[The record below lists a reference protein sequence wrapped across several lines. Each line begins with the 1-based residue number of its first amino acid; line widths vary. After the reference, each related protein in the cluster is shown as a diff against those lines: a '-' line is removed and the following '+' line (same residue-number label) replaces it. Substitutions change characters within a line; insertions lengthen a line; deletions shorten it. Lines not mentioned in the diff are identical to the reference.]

1 LKPSFTGLMVMAAAW
16 YWGTHALRGAEPP
29 AQATTHIV
37 GKPMEITGVQNA
49 FRVTER
55 IYSGSQP
62 EGDAAFAALAK
73 LGVKTI
79 VSVDG
84 AKPDVETAHKHGLR
98 YVHLP
103 FGYDGV
109 PTNRV
114 AELAKLSAEMNGPFY
129 VHCHHGLHR
138 GPTAVAI
145 LCEASEGWTPNHA
158 ETWMHEAGT
167 AADYPGLYRSA
178 REFKAPTAEQLA
190 AITKFPEI
198 TKPSSLVETML
209 AIDEHFDWLRQSQK
223 AAWKTPPGH
232 ADISAAHEATMLREQ
247 FREMARAGDTA
258 KRPDDY
264 RAKLTDAER
273 TAEKLRARL
282 RMPADNVALD
292 TAFKQAMQSC
302 AVCHKTYRNK

>member
-1 LKPSFTGLMVMAAAW
+1 
-16 YWGTHALRGAEPP
+16 
-29 AQATTHIV
+29 
-37 GKPMEITGVQNA
+37 
-49 FRVTER
+49 
-55 IYSGSQP
+55 
-62 EGDAAFAALAK
+62 
-73 LGVKTI
+73 
-79 VSVDG
+79 
-84 AKPDVETAHKHGLR
+84 
-98 YVHLP
+98 
-103 FGYDGV
+103 
-109 PTNRV
+109 
-114 AELAKLSAEMNGPFY
+114 
-129 VHCHHGLHR
+129 
-138 GPTAVAI
+138 
-145 LCEASEGWTPNHA
+145 
-158 ETWMHEAGT
+158 MHEAGT